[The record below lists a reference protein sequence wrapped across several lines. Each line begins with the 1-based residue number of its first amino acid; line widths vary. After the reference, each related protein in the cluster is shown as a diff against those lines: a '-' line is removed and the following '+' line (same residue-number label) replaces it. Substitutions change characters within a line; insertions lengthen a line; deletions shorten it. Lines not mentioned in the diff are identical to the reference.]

1 MSNSLALARL
11 DFNLRDGF
19 LVPPL
24 LKNENIGEKMVSKSF
39 LDPAR
44 FILTAGDVKAPA
56 STFVDDLLF
65 SSANRVVRF
74 VGTIPSA
81 SALFESAR
89 LAVVFLIEL
98 VMNDASPGGLILD
111 PGGVCAAPDPF
122 ASSSAIALVR
132 ARFESSLASVPR
144 RSRFVPRSF
153 RLSDLNSFIALPI
166 NPDDR
171 RPVLVG
177 DLRWWKRRRTSSVT
191 RSIDPSR
198 VSSNTNQNRPFP
210 SRPVASRA
218 ANPTVIV
225 HPPPLA
231 PPESILPRTHPTSS
245 APSSLDPLSSLARVD
260 RRVRA
265 LILSR
270 MSRMSRM
277 NQSMIR
283 VDCRAPPRAM
293 RPRDVSR
300 RRRAFVS
307 SSRVVLASDDSLD
320 ARACEEMS
328 RKCLVITSKAH
339 RDAGCFPS
347 AREARLGG
355 ELTRFRG
362 EKRRDRGLILGCVRL
377 SRVSSSLLRAGR
389 FRRCL
394 GRARVEF
401 GDGG

>member
-98 VMNDASPGGLILD
+98 VMNDASAGGLILD

-122 ASSSAIALVR
+122 ASSSAIVFVR

-177 DLRWWKRRRTSSVT
+177 DLRW
-191 RSIDPSR
+191 
-198 VSSNTNQNRPFP
+198 
-210 SRPVASRA
+210 
-218 ANPTVIV
+218 
-225 HPPPLA
+225 
-231 PPESILPRTHPTSS
+231 
-245 APSSLDPLSSLARVD
+245 
-260 RRVRA
+260 
-265 LILSR
+265 
-270 MSRMSRM
+270 
-277 NQSMIR
+277 
-283 VDCRAPPRAM
+283 
-293 RPRDVSR
+293 
-300 RRRAFVS
+300 
-307 SSRVVLASDDSLD
+307 
-320 ARACEEMS
+320 
-328 RKCLVITSKAH
+328 
-339 RDAGCFPS
+339 
-347 AREARLGG
+347 
-355 ELTRFRG
+355 
-362 EKRRDRGLILGCVRL
+362 
-377 SRVSSSLLRAGR
+377 
-389 FRRCL
+389 
-394 GRARVEF
+394 
-401 GDGG
+401 

>member
-98 VMNDASPGGLILD
+98 VMNDASAGGLILD

-122 ASSSAIALVR
+122 ASSSAIVLVR

-171 RPVLVG
+171 RPVLEG

-191 RSIDPSR
+191 RSIASFLEYE
-198 VSSNTNQNRPFP
+198 SKP
-210 SRPVASRA
+210 SRPVASRHVPGRQS
-218 ANPTVIV
+218 NR
-225 HPPPLA
+225 HRPPSTPRASGIDSSTHA
-231 PPESILPRTHPTSS
+231 PDIIRSIIARPSLIPRSRRSTRARAHSFPNVPNVPNESI
-245 APSSLDPLSSLARVD
+245 
-260 RRVRA
+260 
-265 LILSR
+265 
-270 MSRMSRM
+270 
-277 NQSMIR
+277 
-283 VDCRAPPRAM
+283 
-293 RPRDVSR
+293 
-300 RRRAFVS
+300 
-307 SSRVVLASDDSLD
+307 DDS
-320 ARACEEMS
+320 
-328 RKCLVITSKAH
+328 I
-339 RDAGCFPS
+339 
-347 AREARLGG
+347 
-355 ELTRFRG
+355 
-362 EKRRDRGLILGCVRL
+362 RL
-377 SRVSSSLLRAGR
+377 SRASSRDAPARRLETTTCVR
-389 FRRCL
+389 FVLPSRPRVRRL
-394 GRARVEF
+394 SRRARV
-401 GDGG
+401 

>member
-89 LAVVFLIEL
+89 LAVVLLIEL
-98 VMNDASPGGLILD
+98 VMNDASPVGLILD
-111 PGGVCAAPDPF
+111 PGGVCAAPDPL
-122 ASSSAIALVR
+122 ASSSAIVLVR
-132 ARFESSLASVPR
+132 ARFESSLTSVPR

-177 DLRWWKRRRTSSVT
+177 DLRW
-191 RSIDPSR
+191 
-198 VSSNTNQNRPFP
+198 
-210 SRPVASRA
+210 
-218 ANPTVIV
+218 
-225 HPPPLA
+225 
-231 PPESILPRTHPTSS
+231 
-245 APSSLDPLSSLARVD
+245 
-260 RRVRA
+260 
-265 LILSR
+265 
-270 MSRMSRM
+270 
-277 NQSMIR
+277 
-283 VDCRAPPRAM
+283 
-293 RPRDVSR
+293 
-300 RRRAFVS
+300 
-307 SSRVVLASDDSLD
+307 
-320 ARACEEMS
+320 
-328 RKCLVITSKAH
+328 
-339 RDAGCFPS
+339 
-347 AREARLGG
+347 
-355 ELTRFRG
+355 
-362 EKRRDRGLILGCVRL
+362 
-377 SRVSSSLLRAGR
+377 
-389 FRRCL
+389 
-394 GRARVEF
+394 
-401 GDGG
+401 